1 VPAGSGAEVAGSL
14 AVSGKES
21 SSSPPTMQTV
31 TRSQTWARVQRRA
44 GKGIIDEHGDL
55 ELDELYE
62 AVWSPPVLTDGR
74 RHSHIDDQ
82 AAGQSPPRT
91 LLEIR

>member
-1 VPAGSGAEVAGSL
+1 
-14 AVSGKES
+14 
-21 SSSPPTMQTV
+21 MQTV
-31 TRSQTWARVQRRA
+31 ARRQTWARVQRRA
-44 GKGIIDEHGDL
+44 GMGIVGEHGDL

-62 AVWSPPVLTDGR
+62 AVSTSGR